1 MKKLFTTCIM
11 GLAGAFALMQAQTAL
26 TASFSAK
33 EAAKEIYRQ
42 GFDTRE
48 GMTDWSVSA
57 TNYDYTWDWGEVK
70 NQNIEDFSTIDPT
83 SRYSAAIYY
92 CDDCYQDETLCSP
105 YFLLT
110 KPSLIRLWT
119 AFSGVWAYNG
129 RFTIHAQRKSA
140 DTPDLLFDAFMWS
153 QENRHEYHQWL
164 EFEFDLEQYT
174 SDTDSV
180 RILFR
185 YESPSGG
192 GDDVYIDNFRLLEK
206 ADEATATVTIEK
218 GGEVHFT
225 DLSAGEPDNWLWTF
239 EGGTPAT
246 STEQHPVVRYDQ
258 SGTFDVT
265 LKVSKDG
272 ASHETT
278 RADFVTVR
286 AVQPVADFGYPA
298 EGYFS
303 PYAGIYVPVC
313 VPVTFTDRSTNYPD
327 SWLWTFE
334 EGTPETSEEQNPT
347 VTYDTQGSYE
357 LSLTATNAG
366 GSQTILSPVGAVQAG
381 GPCSIWNIGSD
392 ENSTI
397 GAVPLGFY
405 GYYGGTNWLG
415 MVAFAERFKA
425 PATSLA
431 LDAVDIYFAN
441 AAVIE
446 PAVELTVK
454 IAAETDSL
462 PGRVLA
468 SKTFSTDDI
477 AFDPSTW
484 LPTTVTLDVPLA
496 LDSAFYV
503 IVEGI
508 PNRTDETTYET
519 DDLVIGAVRRDVDH
533 AVRPGT
539 SYHLLEMWDE
549 NDQPTGETQWYANTD
564 DNVSLGIAPHVEFP
578 EICYDGLPAVEADK
592 PLLLQRSGTVC
603 IPSARNARLAC
614 FDAQGRLLTDGNYH
628 GETLQLP
635 GHGLRLL
642 RLTQEG
648 NVYTYKVMLPQ
659 NP

>member
-26 TASFSAK
+26 TASFSAR

-57 TNYDYTWDWGEVK
+57 TNYDYTWDWGTVK
-70 NQNIEDFSTIDPT
+70 NKNIEDFSTIDPT
-83 SRYSAAIYY
+83 SQYSAAIYY
-92 CDDCYQDETLCSP
+92 CEDCYQDETLCSP
-105 YFLLT
+105 YFLLA

-153 QENRHEYHQWL
+153 QENRHEFHQWL
-164 EFEFDLEQYT
+164 EFEFDLEPYT
-174 SDTDSV
+174 SATDSV

-185 YESPSGG
+185 YESAGG
-192 GDDVYIDNFRLLEK
+192 GDDVYIDNFRLFEK
-206 ADEATATVTIEK
+206 ADEATATVAIDK

-225 DLSAGEPDNWLWTF
+225 DLSTGEPDGWLWTF
-239 EGGTPAT
+239 EGATPAT
-246 STEQHPVVRYDQ
+246 STERHPVVRYEQ

-265 LKVSKDG
+265 LQVTKGG
-272 ASHETT
+272 ASHATT
-278 RADFVTVR
+278 REDFVTVR

-303 PYAGIYVPVC
+303 PYAGIYVPVG

-334 EGTPETSEEQNPT
+334 GAFPATSEEQNPT
-347 VTYDTQGSYE
+347 VTYLGQGSYE

-366 GSQTILSPVGAVQAG
+366 GSQTIQSPEGAVQAG

-392 ENSTI
+392 ENANI
-397 GAVPLGFY
+397 GAVNLGFY
-405 GYYGGTNWLG
+405 GYYGGSNWLG
-415 MVAFAERFKA
+415 MAAFAERFHA
-425 PATSLA
+425 PATPLT

-441 AAVIE
+441 ATVIE
-446 PAVELTVK
+446 PAVDLTVK
-454 IAAETDSL
+454 IAAEADSL

-468 SKTFSTDDI
+468 SKTISTDDI

-484 LPTTVTLDVPLA
+484 LPTTVTLDGELR

-503 IVEGI
+503 IIEGI

-519 DDLVIGAVRRDVDH
+519 DDLVIGAVRRDVDN
-533 AVRPGT
+533 AIRPGT
-539 SYHLLEMWDE
+539 SYHLLEIWDE

-564 DNVSLGIAPHVEFP
+564 DNVSLGIAPHVQLEDA
-578 EICYDGLPAVEADK
+578 ICYDGLPAVDADK
-592 PLLLQRSGTVC
+592 PQLQQRGREVA
-603 IPSARNARLAC
+603 IPSASNARLAIYDLQGRKC
-614 FDAQGRLLTDGNYH
+614 LEQHPYNGEAVQLPAQGLY
-628 GETLQLP
+628 
-635 GHGLRLL
+635 LL
-642 RLTQEG
+642 RLTQGE
-648 NVYTYKVMLPQ
+648 TTHAYKVGI
-659 NP
+659 

>member
-26 TASFSAK
+26 TASFSAR

-57 TNYDYTWDWGEVK
+57 TNYDYTWDWGTVK
-70 NQNIEDFSTIDPT
+70 NKNIEDFSTIDPT
-83 SRYSAAIYY
+83 SQYSAAIYY
-92 CDDCYQDETLCSP
+92 CEDCYQDETLCSP
-105 YFLLT
+105 YFLLA

-153 QENRHEYHQWL
+153 QENRHEFHQWL
-164 EFEFDLEQYT
+164 EFEFDLEPYT
-174 SDTDSV
+174 SATDSV

-185 YESPSGG
+185 YESAGG
-192 GDDVYIDNFRLLEK
+192 GDDVYIDNFRLFEK
-206 ADEATATVTIEK
+206 ADEATATVAIDK

-225 DLSAGEPDNWLWTF
+225 DLSTGEPDGWLWTF
-239 EGGTPAT
+239 EGATPAT
-246 STEQHPVVRYDQ
+246 STERHPVVRYEQ

-265 LKVSKDG
+265 LQVTKGG
-272 ASHETT
+272 ASHATT
-278 RADFVTVR
+278 REDFVTVR

-303 PYAGIYVPVC
+303 PYAGIYVPVG
-313 VPVTFTDRSTNYPD
+313 VPVTFTDCSTNYPD

-334 EGTPETSEEQNPT
+334 GGTPATSEEQNPT
-347 VTYDTQGSYE
+347 VTYLGQGSYE

-366 GSQTILSPVGAVQAG
+366 GSQTIQSPEGAVQAG

-425 PATSLA
+425 PVVPLTLY
-431 LDAVDIYFAN
+431 AVDIYFAN
-441 AAVIE
+441 ATVIE

-454 IAAETDSL
+454 IAAEADSL

-468 SKTFSTDDI
+468 SKTISTDDI

-484 LPTTVTLDVPLA
+484 LPTTVTLDEELW

-519 DDLVIGAVRRDVDH
+519 DDLVIGAVRRDVDN

-539 SYHLLEMWDE
+539 SYHLLEVWDE

-564 DNVSLGIAPHVEFP
+564 DNVSLGIAPHVQFAEGSTV
-578 EICYDGLPAVEADK
+578 GLPAVDAGK
-592 PLLLQRSGTVC
+592 PLLLQRGREVA
-603 IPSARNARLAC
+603 IPSASNARLAIYDLQGRKC
-614 FDAQGRLLTDGNYH
+614 LEQHPYNGEAVQLPAQGLY
-628 GETLQLP
+628 
-635 GHGLRLL
+635 LL
-642 RLTQEG
+642 RLTQDG
-648 NVYTYKVMLPQ
+648 NVYTYKVMDK
-659 NP
+659 